1 MGSRGRIWQASRTCG
16 GAMMLASVMASAL
29 AGGIRSA
36 SPLSTPTRQVEQRA
50 RPPHTEACG
59 TSLMRLISSS
69 VGPSGTRTIGPPR

>member
-1 MGSRGRIWQASRTCG
+1 
-16 GAMMLASVMASAL
+16 MMLASVMASAL
-29 AGGIRSA
+29 PGGIRSA

-69 VGPSGTRTIGPPR
+69 VGPKGTRTTGPPR